1 MLFYSEYYFVRAG
14 IYGILI
20 HPREQW
26 AFREAQEHKE
36 DRERNRVN
44 RWKLANKRAK
54 QEREYSTVREE
65 GERRDI

>member
-1 MLFYSEYYFVRAG
+1 MFYSEYYFVRAG

-36 DRERNRVN
+36 DRGIGKIDGSVRTREQ
-44 RWKLANKRAK
+44 NKNV
-54 QEREYSTVREE
+54 STVL
-65 GERRDI
+65 